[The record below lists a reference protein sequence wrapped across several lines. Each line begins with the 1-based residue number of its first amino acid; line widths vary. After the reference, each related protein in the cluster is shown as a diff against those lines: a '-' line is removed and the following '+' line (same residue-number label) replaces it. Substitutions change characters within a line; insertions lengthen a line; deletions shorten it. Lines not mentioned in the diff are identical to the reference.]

1 MENNNN
7 NDYLVMY
14 VHSTGLNVENN
25 EAVEIV
31 ILDSNENVLL
41 NTLIKPTNYIEWR
54 ATKVHNITNEMVKDA
69 NKIIEIKD
77 KIEKIIKD
85 KKVYFFN
92 KQFTLSMLNN
102 SFKFLNIKTPEPL
115 KYDNKNLVC
124 VMEFFSNEFFKSWNE
139 IFENYDYVSLL
150 DTYNYFFKND
160 DDKLL
165 IADKKRFFYD
175 KKEQKI
181 VLKEAKKRIYRALP
195 DCRIVSKLVKKMV
208 EIKQKNKGTF

>member
-1 MENNNN
+1 MENNN

-14 VHSTGLNVENN
+14 VHSTGLNVEND

-41 NTLIKPTNYIEWR
+41 NTLIKPTNYIKWR

-69 NKIIEIKD
+69 YKIEEIKNKIK
-77 KIEKIIKD
+77 KIIKN

-102 SFKFLNIKTPEPL
+102 SFKFSGIKPLN
-115 KYDNKNLVC
+115 DNEKFVC

-165 IADKKRFFYD
+165 IAEKRFFYD
-175 KKEQKI
+175 EKEQKI